1 MSLGAWEATGK
12 LWMDVRCFSGPR
24 PDSAAA
30 SMDPGLL
37 LAKPPYPAGRFRVGS
52 VQSRSRPVATV
63 CGEALTV

>member
-1 MSLGAWEATGK
+1 
-12 LWMDVRCFSGPR
+12 MDVRCFSGPR

-63 CGEALTV
+63 CGEALSLSCEGTRTFKNKNK